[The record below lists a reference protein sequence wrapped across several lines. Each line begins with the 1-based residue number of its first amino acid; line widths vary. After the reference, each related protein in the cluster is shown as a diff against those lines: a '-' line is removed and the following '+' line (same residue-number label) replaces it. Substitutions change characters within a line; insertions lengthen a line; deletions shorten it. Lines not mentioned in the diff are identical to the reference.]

1 MSDSEDANSRRA
13 ARPSTPPF
21 RGPAGPASRPPL
33 TPPAPASGKVPGAT
47 PGPGG
52 SRTPVA
58 PFAVPPA
65 GSRGRPA
72 TPGRDARKPAP
83 TPSENASGTRAVTPP
98 AGETVPEMPTRP
110 RTPTDSEAAAIPS
123 YGSAPPPSI
132 AATLKSISEF
142 TIVEEPA
149 QADAASPSG
158 EGGRYEP
165 PAVSLRAGELPAEAA
180 TSDDVRATAPGHDAR
195 WVPAPSHDADT
206 GAGPVEG
213 EAAGEEPLYD
223 NPATELDA
231 VLSAPPFEADHLF
244 DPPARS
250 ERGGPPATEG
260 AEADANDDV
269 IAAAFGATAPNI
281 QGGMNDHESAGG
293 QPVYIGGDP
302 STRFVAES
310 LEEIARGIRA
320 GEISLPPVDSSAEPP
335 AVLAA
340 VLAAILAPRR

>member
-33 TPPAPASGKVPGAT
+33 TPPGSGAGKL
-47 PGPGG
+47 PGPPPGQGG
-52 SRTPVA
+52 ARTPVA

-65 GSRGRPA
+65 GARGRPA
-72 TPGRDARKPAP
+72 TPVKDARSPAP
-83 TPSENASGTRAVTPP
+83 TPTDESRATPP
-98 AGETVPEMPTRP
+98 AEGGSRETPPRP
-110 RTPTDSEAAAIPS
+110 RTPTDSEAAAIPA

-149 QADAASPSG
+149 DSETASAG
-158 EGGRYEP
+158 DDRYEP
-165 PAVSLRAGELPAEAA
+165 PTVTARAADDETAA
-180 TSDDVRATAPGHDAR
+180 SGNHDDFVATAPGHDAL
-195 WVPAPSHDADT
+195 WIPAPVQEPAGDAAADQGESHA
-206 GAGPVEG
+206 AGPD
-213 EAAGEEPLYD
+213 EPLYD
-223 NPATELDA
+223 NPTTDLDV
-231 VLSAPPFEADHLF
+231 VLSAPPFEADRLF
-244 DPPARS
+244 EQQAQDGGDEGSNPGPG
-250 ERGGPPATEG
+250 ERET
-260 AEADANDDV
+260 NDDV
-269 IAAAFGATAPNI
+269 IASAFGAVAPDI
-281 QGGMNDHESAGG
+281 DGASEAGESPGRE
-293 QPVYIGGDP
+293 PVYIGGDP

-320 GEISLPPVDSSAEPP
+320 GEIALPPIDPSAEQP